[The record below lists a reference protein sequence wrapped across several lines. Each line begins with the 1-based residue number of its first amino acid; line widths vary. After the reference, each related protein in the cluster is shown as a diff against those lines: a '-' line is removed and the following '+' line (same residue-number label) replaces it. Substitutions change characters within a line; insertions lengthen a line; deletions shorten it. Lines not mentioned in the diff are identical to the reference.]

1 MRFKS
6 TDFVVLLAAASALT
20 GVSLTASSPAVAQ
33 TQQPTMTSPMTTKVA
48 KDTMQAS
55 RIMMPH
61 SNYGK
66 LKAELARSSDPVK
79 NAILQA
85 AVDRLQKSHP
95 GGVANDSWSFSLS
108 FSLSWGSAMQERGN
122 QTIHD

>member
-1 MRFKS
+1 MQFKS
-6 TDFVVLLAAASALT
+6 TDLVVLLAAASALT
-20 GVSLTASSPAVAQ
+20 GVSLATSTPVSAQ
-33 TQQPTMTSPMTTKVA
+33 LQTHNIYGKVPETRETT
-48 KDTMQAS
+48 
-55 RIMMPH
+55 RIALPH

-66 LKAELARSSDPVK
+66 LKAELASSSDPVK

-85 AVDRLQKSHP
+85 AIDRLQKSHP

-108 FSLSWGSAMQERGN
+108 FSLSWGSAIQEKGN